1 MSEKVLDTVK
11 IMQMEIIYI
20 HIFITAV
27 ESSAVFPLPAST
39 RAMTPLH
46 SYASMQASFLH
57 TQVP

>member
-11 IMQMEIIYI
+11 IMHMEIIYI

-27 ESSAVFPLPAST
+27 ESSAIFLLPAST
-39 RAMTPLH
+39 RAMTPLL
-46 SYASMQASFLH
+46 SYANMQASFLH